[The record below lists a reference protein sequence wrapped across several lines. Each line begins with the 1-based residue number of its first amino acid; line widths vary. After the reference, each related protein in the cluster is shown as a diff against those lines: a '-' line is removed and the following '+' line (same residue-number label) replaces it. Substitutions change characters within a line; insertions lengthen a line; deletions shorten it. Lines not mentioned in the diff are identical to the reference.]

1 MLLDVRY
8 QDGKDALRFVLG
20 GFVVARTG
28 DYTLR
33 IAPPGGA
40 DWLDRDGQMIEL
52 RFLQALPPA
61 VVVTPG
67 PKLVEPVAEPEPWL
81 PS

>member
-1 MLLDVRY
+1 MLLDFRY
-8 QDGKDALRFVLG
+8 QDGKDTLRFVLG
-20 GFVVARTG
+20 GFGVARTG

-52 RFLQALPPA
+52 LFLQAPPPPA

-67 PKLVEPVAEPEPWL
+67 PKLVEPVAEPEP
-81 PS
+81 